1 MLLLALSDVGVFSG
15 SGGAVVFNFYC
26 QKIFNSFWFIGLLVF
41 AAVLLT
47 SVSFSA
53 PAERDLSVKEQS
65 MIQSHWMA
73 VPYTGKP
80 PRRSTRKQ

>member
-1 MLLLALSDVGVFSG
+1 
-15 SGGAVVFNFYC
+15 VFNFYY

-53 PAERDLSVKEQS
+53 PAERDLSIEEQS
-65 MIQSHWMA
+65 MIQSHWMT

-80 PRRSTRKQ
+80 PRRLTRKQ

>member
-1 MLLLALSDVGVFSG
+1 MFK
-15 SGGAVVFNFYC
+15 FYSK
-26 QKIFNSFWFIGLLVF
+26 KIFNSFWFIGLLVF
-41 AAVLLT
+41 AAVLIT

-53 PAERDLSVKEQS
+53 PAERDLSIEEQS

-80 PRRSTRKQ
+80 PRRQTRTE